1 MTQTRALWIA
11 GILVA
16 LWAGWAIAQA
26 VRAAPARAEA
36 RCMQTAALQIAE
48 DQYQA
53 GVAQPWET
61 AETVVRPT
69 GAGYFVRVTVT
80 AYPAQGDPHTVNYIC
95 EGAGQSRAVMIGA
108 WTE

>member
-36 RCMQTAALQIAE
+36 RCIQTVARQIAE

-61 AETVVRPT
+61 VETVVRPT

-80 AYPAQGDPHTVNYIC
+80 AYPANGDPYTVNYVC
-95 EGAGQSRAVMIGA
+95 EGAGQATTVRIGD
-108 WTE
+108 WIE

>member
-11 GILVA
+11 GILVII
-16 LWAGWAIAQA
+16 WAGWAIAQA
-26 VRAAPARAEA
+26 MQAAPARAAA
-36 RCMQTAALQIAE
+36 RCEQTVARQIAE

-61 AETVVRPT
+61 AETITRPA

-80 AYPAQGDPHTVNYIC
+80 AYPAQGDPYTVNYVC

>member
-1 MTQTRALWIA
+1 MTQARALWIA
-11 GILVA
+11 GVLVA

-36 RCMQTAALQIAE
+36 RCIQTAARQIAV
-48 DQYQA
+48 DQYDA
-53 GVAQPWET
+53 GGATAWET
-61 AETVVRPT
+61 AETVVRPA

-80 AYPAQGDPHTVNYIC
+80 AYPAQGDPYTVNYVC

>member
-1 MTQTRALWIA
+1 MNQARALWIA
-11 GILVA
+11 SILVT

-36 RCMQTAALQIAE
+36 RCLQTAALQIAE

-80 AYPAQGDPHTVNYIC
+80 AYPAQGDPYTVNYVC

>member
-1 MTQTRALWIA
+1 MTQSRALWIA
-11 GILVA
+11 GVLVA
-16 LWAGWAIAQA
+16 LWAGWAIVRSIQAQPDQAA
-26 VRAAPARAEA
+26 VRCAQTVAR
-36 RCMQTAALQIAE
+36 QIAE

-61 AETVVRPT
+61 AETVVRPA

-80 AYPAQGDPHTVNYIC
+80 AYPANGDPYTVNYVC

>member
-1 MTQTRALWIA
+1 MNQARALWIA
-11 GILVA
+11 SILVT

-36 RCMQTAALQIAE
+36 RCLQTAALQIAE